1 MDIEYFDRGA
11 PSSEVVAAL
20 RRDGAAVVRDQVSA
34 DVTDAVLAELR
45 PHLDSEGRLT
55 ESDFNGYRT
64 LRTSGILARSRT
76 SAELIGHPRAMEVA
90 DAVLL
95 PHCINYQLGSAT
107 AVEILP
113 GESDQ
118 FLHADDGIYPM
129 RVPGVQLQV
138 SAMWSLVDFTR
149 ENGATCLVPRSH
161 VAFALAASSGS
172 GEVVQAPMSKG
183 SVLFYMGST
192 LHGGGANRSDAPRAG
207 LINTYCLG
215 WLRAEENHYLMVPR
229 EIADSYPETIRRL
242 LGYQSHGRLIGAYQG
257 DPDGHWRLE

>member
-1 MDIEYFDRGA
+1 MDIEYFDRDA

-20 RRDGAAVVRDQVSA
+20 RRDGAAVVREQVSGQLA
-34 DVTDAVLAELR
+34 DAVLAELR
-45 PHLDSEGRLT
+45 PHLDAEGRLT

-64 LRTSGILARSRT
+64 LRTSGILARSRS
-76 SAELIGHPRAMEVA
+76 SADLIGHPRVLEVA

-107 AVEILP
+107 AIEILP

-118 FLHADDGIYPM
+118 FLHTDDGIYPM

-149 ENGATCLVPRSH
+149 ENGATRIVPRSH
-161 VAFALAASSGS
+161 VAFEPAGS
-172 GEVVQAPMSKG
+172 GGSEEAIQAPMSKG
-183 SVLFYMGST
+183 SVLFYMGNT

-207 LINTYCLG
+207 LVNTYSLG

-229 EIADSYPETIRRL
+229 EIADGYPETIRRL

-257 DPDGHWRLE
+257 DPDGYWRAD